1 MSELV
6 ILGNMTAGTAVG
18 DATINLQNDL
28 INASGNLN
36 SQIVQAIAVTSNT
49 QIRFR
54 SKYPGIGNGIYRS
67 AL

>member
-36 SQIVQAIAVTSNT
+36 SQIVQAIASSSRLVL
-49 QIRFR
+49 R
-54 SKYPGIGNGIYRS
+54 P
-67 AL
+67 